1 MKLSTRGRYGTRVL
15 LDLAMHRDN
24 GLVLLKDVAQRQDIS
39 LRYLEHIITPLVT
52 AGIVRST
59 RGAKGGVFLA
69 KSPEKVRLI
78 EVIQLLE
85 GSTAPVECVDSPDRC
100 SRSRTCAARDIWGE
114 VKIAIDR
121 ILETTTLQDLVEK
134 QKAKEQP
141 ERLMYYV

>member
-1 MKLSTRGRYGTRVL
+1 
-15 LDLAMHRDN
+15 MHRDN

-39 LRYLEHIITPLVT
+39 LRYLEHIVTPLVT

-69 KSPEKVRLI
+69 KSPEKVKLI

-100 SRSRTCAARDIWGE
+100 SRSRTCATRDIWGE

-121 ILETTTLQDLVEK
+121 VLETTTLQDLVEK